1 MTATELNFGQVKPLI
16 LAFKDRFLDV
26 SKPVVMGILNV
37 APDSFFDG
45 GKYNSEKE
53 TITQTEKMLSEGA
66 AIIDI
71 GAVSTRPGAKE
82 ISQKEECQRLMPV
95 IKTMVKQFPGA
106 TFSIDTSRSHVAEMA
121 IQEGAQMVNDIS
133 GGTFDNQMPKTIAHL
148 KVPFVMMHIQGT
160 PKIMQ
165 VNPHYDNV
173 IEEVKNFF
181 ELQLNKFKEFGVTEN
196 IILDPGFG
204 FGKTVE
210 QNYLLL
216 NNLSA
221 FRDFGFPIMVGLSRK
236 SMINKVLKIKPIE
249 ALNGTII
256 LNTIALL
263 NGANVLRVHDVKEAV
278 QAIELVQFYKKT

>member
-82 ISQKEECQRLMPV
+82 ISEKGEWQRLQPV
-95 IKTMVKQFPGA
+95 LKTLINQFPEA
-106 TFSIDTSRSHVAEMA
+106 IFSVDTYRSYIAEIA
-121 IQEGAQMVNDIS
+121 IQEGAKMVNDIS
-133 GGTFDNQMPKTIAHL
+133 GGTFDSRMPETIAKL
-148 KVPFVMMHIQGT
+148 KVPFVLMHIKGT
-160 PKIMQ
+160 PQNMQ
-165 VNPHYDNV
+165 VDPHYDNV
-173 IEEVKNFF
+173 VEEVKKFF
-181 ELQLNKFKEFGVTEN
+181 ELQLKKFKEIGVSEN

-210 QNYLLL
+210 HNYRLLREL
-216 NNLSA
+216 KVFGDL
-221 FRDFGFPIMVGLSRK
+221 GFPVMAGLSRK
-236 SMINKVLKIKPIE
+236 SMINKLLKIKPVE
-249 ALNGTII
+249 ALNGTTI
-256 LNTIALL
+256 LNTVALL
-263 NGANVLRVHDVKEAV
+263 NGANVLRVHDVKEAI

>member
-1 MTATELNFGQVKPLI
+1 MTATELNFGQVTPLI

-26 SKPVVMGILNV
+26 SKPAVMGILNV

-53 TITQTEKMLSEGA
+53 TITQTKKMLSDGA
-66 AIIDI
+66 SIIDI
-71 GAVSTRPGAKE
+71 GAVSTRPEAKE
-82 ISQKEECQRLMPV
+82 ISEEGEWQRLQPV
-95 IKTMVKQFPGA
+95 LKTLINQFPEA
-106 TFSIDTSRSHVAEMA
+106 IFSIDTYRSYIAEMA

-133 GGTFDNQMPKTIAHL
+133 GGTFDSRMPETIARL

-160 PKIMQ
+160 PQNMQ
-165 VNPHYDNV
+165 VDPHYDNV
-173 IEEVKNFF
+173 VEEVKKFF
-181 ELQLNKFKEFGVTEN
+181 ELQLKKFKEIGVSEN

-204 FGKTVE
+204 FGKTME
-210 QNYLLL
+210 HNYRLLREL
-216 NNLSA
+216 KVLG
-221 FRDFGFPIMVGLSRK
+221 DLGFPVMAGLSRK
-236 SMINKVLKIKPIE
+236 SMINKVLKIKPVE
-249 ALNGTII
+249 ALIGTTI

>member
-1 MTATELNFGQVKPLI
+1 MPATDLGTVPSKTFQLKLRDKI
-16 LAFKDRFLDV
+16 LDLQ
-26 SKPVVMGILNV
+26 KPVVMGILNV

-53 TITQTEKMLSEGA
+53 AIHQTEKMLSEGA

-82 ISQKEECQRLMPV
+82 ISQKEEWQRLMPV

-133 GGTFDNQMPKTIAHL
+133 GGMFDNRMPETIARL
-148 KVPFVMMHIQGT
+148 KVPFVMMHIKGT
-160 PKIMQ
+160 PQNMQ
-165 VNPHYDNV
+165 VDPHYNNV
-173 IEEVKNFF
+173 VEEVKKFF
-181 ELQLNKFKEFGVTEN
+181 ELQLEKFNEIGVTEN

>member
-1 MTATELNFGQVKPLI
+1 MPAIDLGTVPSKTYQLKLRNKI
-16 LAFKDRFLDV
+16 LDLQ
-26 SKPVVMGILNV
+26 KPVVMGILNV

-82 ISQKEECQRLMPV
+82 ISQKEEWQRLMPV

-148 KVPFVMMHIQGT
+148 KVPFVMMHIKGT
-160 PKIMQ
+160 PQNMQ
-165 VNPHYDNV
+165 VDPHYDNV

>member
-1 MTATELNFGQVKPLI
+1 
-16 LAFKDRFLDV
+16 
-26 SKPVVMGILNV
+26 
-37 APDSFFDG
+37 
-45 GKYNSEKE
+45 
-53 TITQTEKMLSEGA
+53 
-66 AIIDI
+66 
-71 GAVSTRPGAKE
+71 
-82 ISQKEECQRLMPV
+82 
-95 IKTMVKQFPGA
+95 
-106 TFSIDTSRSHVAEMA
+106 
-121 IQEGAQMVNDIS
+121 MVNDIS

-148 KVPFVMMHIQGT
+148 KVPFVMMHIKGT
-160 PKIMQ
+160 PQNMQ
-165 VNPHYDNV
+165 VDPHYDNV